1 MFIVYAHR
9 GASEYAPENTLMSF
23 NLGVHMGANG
33 IETDVRRTKDG
44 VLVLFH
50 DPDLMR
56 VTGVEGNVADYTYEE
71 LLQFN
76 VKNDRNG
83 TFDKIPTL
91 EDLLKYFGW
100 RDLTFAIEIKDPDI
114 EADVIAMLDK
124 YNMKDKTIITAF
136 EYEFIQNVKKI
147 DPTYRV
153 GHLVRDINDEI
164 IADLKAIGA
173 EQICPLVTKI
183 TPENAAECHAQGFE
197 VRAWGV
203 TDVARMKRAYDC
215 KIEGTTVNFP
225 DLLIQYIAQK
235 QY

>member
-23 NLGVHMGANG
+23 NLGVYMGANG

-56 VTGVEGNVADYTYEE
+56 VTGVEGNIADYTYEE

-114 EADVIAMLDK
+114 EAEVIAMLDK

>member
-23 NLGVHMGANG
+23 NLGVYMGANG

-56 VTGVEGNVADYTYEE
+56 VTGAEGNVADYTYEE
-71 LLQFN
+71 LLQFD
-76 VKNDRNG
+76 VKNDRTG

-100 RDLTFAIEIKDPDI
+100 RDLTFAIEIKDPGI
-114 EADVIAMLDK
+114 EADVIALLDK

-153 GHLVRDINDEI
+153 GHLVKKVTDEVL
-164 IADLKAIGA
+164 ADLKAIGA
-173 EQICPLVTKI
+173 EQVCPLVSQLD
-183 TPENAAECHAQGFE
+183 PERVAEWHEMGFE

>member
-1 MFIVYAHR
+1 
-9 GASEYAPENTLMSF
+9 
-23 NLGVHMGANG
+23 
-33 IETDVRRTKDG
+33 
-44 VLVLFH
+44 
-50 DPDLMR
+50 
-56 VTGVEGNVADYTYEE
+56 
-71 LLQFN
+71 
-76 VKNDRNG
+76 
-83 TFDKIPTL
+83 
-91 EDLLKYFGW
+91 
-100 RDLTFAIEIKDPDI
+100 
-114 EADVIAMLDK
+114 MLDK

-183 TPENAAECHAQGFE
+183 TPENAAECHAKGLE